1 MTELEMIQRAKIYME
16 KLAMGINPLDDS
28 PVPEEELINNVRLSR
43 CFAFSAQ
50 MLGRILQGD
59 FTKQSIKK
67 IPLDIPFEK
76 RKYFKYSDEP
86 IAASVIAQRINALS
100 DVENMYQLAYS
111 DIVTWLMEINLIN
124 SVLAPNGKANR
135 FPTPQGMDIGITE
148 ESRMGQYGPY
158 QVIVY
163 NKNAQQFI
171 LDNLDAIIDIRNT
184 RAIKG
189 KTQWSAEEDQL
200 LRSMYANNVPPTDI
214 AKHLRRSYTSISKRA
229 SILNLTIDLP
239 QKQV

>member
-1 MTELEMIQRAKIYME
+1 
-16 KLAMGINPLDDS
+16 
-28 PVPEEELINNVRLSR
+28 
-43 CFAFSAQ
+43 
-50 MLGRILQGD
+50 
-59 FTKQSIKK
+59 
-67 IPLDIPFEK
+67 
-76 RKYFKYSDEP
+76 
-86 IAASVIAQRINALS
+86 
-100 DVENMYQLAYS
+100 
-111 DIVTWLMEINLIN
+111 
-124 SVLAPNGKANR
+124 
-135 FPTPQGMDIGITE
+135 
-148 ESRMGQYGPY
+148 Y

-189 KTQWSAEEDQL
+189 KTQWSTEEDQL

-229 SILNLTIDLP
+229 SMLNLTIDLP

>member
-1 MTELEMIQRAKIYME
+1 MTELEMIKRAKIYME

-43 CFAFSAQ
+43 CFTFTAQ
-50 MLGRILQGD
+50 LLGRILQGD
-59 FTKQSIKK
+59 FAKQPIKK
-67 IPLDIPFEK
+67 IPLDIPSEK
-76 RKYFKYSDEP
+76 RKDFQYSDEP

-100 DVENMYQLAYS
+100 DTENMYQLAYS
-111 DIVTWLMEINLIN
+111 DIVAWLMDISLIN
-124 SVLAPNGKANR
+124 SVLAPDGKANR

-148 ESRMGQYGPY
+148 ESRIGQYGPY

-163 NKNAQQFI
+163 NKKAQQFI

-184 RAIKG
+184 RAVKG

-200 LRSMYANNVPPTDI
+200 LRSMYANNVPPSDI
-214 AKHLRRSYTSISKRA
+214 AKHLRRSYAAISKRA
-229 SILNLTIDLP
+229 SMLNLAIDP
-239 QKQV
+239 PEKKT